1 MCLIEIKEIFMAAHD
16 EFNKSNPLQTPPDDV
31 DFDQLQNEF
40 DARLSSNEQ
49 QKSEGGLVDE
59 QSQLTDLAF
68 QDTSELLATADMRAF
83 DLPSDKPIND
93 HEPIPSDD
101 KISPDEISPDKTSHS
116 DLPDLESE
124 PEEIQVEPAMPE
136 AANEVSTSEHNATA
150 GETPDAA
157 ATDAVEDSLPSVHQE
172 DADALSHLDGE
183 PEPAAPEIADDSE
196 ANQKIFLQESDLSNA
211 TTVENEADW
220 QPMLDKHAADL
231 DGIDPFSDD
240 SALADKA
247 PIHPDV
253 SEDDTTQHRGG
264 GGRFVMLAGIIVL
277 AVAGGIY
284 WFVSGMPEQ
293 AEQLAS
299 SQNQR
304 ASNTEDKQPGLSDAS
319 SVNPL
324 ETPAA
329 PEKTQADVATLE
341 KKDSQQGSKKA
352 VAAPQAETKKAAI
365 QRAAVEKAKVKRL
378 AAKQAAEKRAVAEIA
393 SARKLAVIQP
403 STPLQ
408 KSPVKTQVVTT
419 SALDEPGNWII
430 ELASVSSDKSARQYV
445 ARIRAMGVES
455 ESVKVNDKGRIFH
468 HIRIAGFTS
477 KLEATKRRDALI
489 KQLGIQSARVEKL

>member
-1 MCLIEIKEIFMAAHD
+1 MAAHD

-40 DARLSSNEQ
+40 DALLSSNEQ

-68 QDTSELLATADMRAF
+68 QDTSELLETADMRAF
-83 DLPSDKPIND
+83 DLPSDKPR
-93 HEPIPSDD
+93 ESIPVDD
-101 KISPDEISPDKTSHS
+101 KISPDKTSHS

-124 PEEIQVEPAMPE
+124 PEAIQVEPAMPE

-150 GETPDAA
+150 GETPDAT
-157 ATDAVEDSLPSVHQE
+157 TDAVEDSLPSVHQE
-172 DADALSHLDGE
+172 DADALSHLDG
-183 PEPAAPEIADDSE
+183 DSE
-196 ANQKIFLQESDLSNA
+196 SAAAEVAAESEAIHKIFLQESDLSNA
-211 TTVENEADW
+211 TPAENKVDC
-220 QPMLDKHAADL
+220 QPAPDNHAADL

-247 PIHPDV
+247 PIHPDM

-304 ASNTEDKQPGLSDAS
+304 ASNTADKQPGLSDAS

-324 ETPAA
+324 ERPAA
-329 PEKTQADVATLE
+329 PGKTQADVATLE

-352 VAAPQAETKKAAI
+352 VAEPQAETKKAAI
-365 QRAAVEKAKVKRL
+365 QRAAVEKAL
-378 AAKQAAEKRAVAEIA
+378 AG
-393 SARKLAVIQP
+393 KLAVIQP

-408 KSPVKTQVVTT
+408 KSPVKTQVVIT
-419 SALDEPGNWII
+419 SSLDEPGNWII

-468 HIRIAGFTS
+468 HIRIVGFTS